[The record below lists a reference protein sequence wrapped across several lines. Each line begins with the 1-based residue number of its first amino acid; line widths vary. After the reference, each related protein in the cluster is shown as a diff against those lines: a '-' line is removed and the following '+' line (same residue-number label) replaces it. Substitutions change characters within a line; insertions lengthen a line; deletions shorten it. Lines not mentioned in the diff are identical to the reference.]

1 MHDVLHMVTRYFF
14 SISLIVNSITIQLC
28 GSKLSSTCHMMH
40 HMSLFFFFSLR
51 VYFLWWNFIGINF
64 MIAKFWLKH

>member
-40 HMSLFFFFSLR
+40 HMSLFFFFLSESISFGGTL
-51 VYFLWWNFIGINF
+51 LE
-64 MIAKFWLKH
+64 